1 MLFSLRV
8 VADTARVSTEG
19 YDLFEDEDVIE
30 EFEGFFYGEA
40 VDVMG
45 DFAAVFVVDAE
56 VGSAGFGG
64 AGCRIWF
71 DAVSG
76 HFWVLVIRSLVCSKA
91 L

>member
-1 MLFSLRV
+1 
-8 VADTARVSTEG
+8 
-19 YDLFEDEDVIE
+19 
-30 EFEGFFYGEA
+30 
-40 VDVMG
+40 
-45 DFAAVFVVDAE
+45 VFVVDAE